1 MLSHV
6 VWVVLRAFMQNQIP
20 LVISAVSA
28 EFSILE
34 ATLLTLAKLN
44 TLSLWTSCKYKQ
56 PFSANPKTNSVEYPR
71 ALCAFLL
78 PAAWSQSGHSQGSDW
93 GWQITPEILHMH
105 GDPSGSQMSSI
116 NSFHLC
122 RTRWTRAVAGQS
134 GKGGELGNQ
143 GLLSC
148 ALLHTHI
155 SFPLTPASPP
165 SIVSVSSVGLL
176 HFVHAADKF
185 LSHVNCKLWWLLGV
199 GRGRVGCKK

>member
-6 VWVVLRAFMQNQIP
+6 VWIVLRAFMQNQIP

-78 PAAWSQSGHSQGSDW
+78 PTASEEVRVGIARGQTEVDRLPLKHCICTVTHQGLRW
-93 GWQITPEILHMH
+93 APQIVFICAQP
-105 GDPSGSQMSSI
+105 
-116 NSFHLC
+116 
-122 RTRWTRAVAGQS
+122 
-134 GKGGELGNQ
+134 GELGLLLGKVVKEVN
-143 GLLSC
+143 LVTKVFFPVPCPTPTSPSLWPRFSSLSC
-148 ALLHTHI
+148 LCLLCG
-155 SFPLTPASPP
+155 S
-165 SIVSVSSVGLL
+165 
-176 HFVHAADKF
+176 AAF
-185 LSHVNCKLWWLLGV
+185 CSCC
-199 GRGRVGCKK
+199 R